1 MESIKERGPL
11 LLRRAEA
18 QRLLGIGPSK
28 YKQIVANGGIREVAI
43 GLRGRRVSYAELER
57 FVEGKQEATE

>member
-1 MESIKERGPL
+1 M
-11 LLRRAEA
+11 
-18 QRLLGIGPSK
+18 LGIGPSK

-57 FVEGKQEATE
+57 FVAGKQEAPE